1 LKFSLIP
8 RISFVPKEGKF
19 FDLFEESARNV
30 VKTANC
36 FAEMIDKWDDVS
48 ARARQVKEL
57 EHDGDEITHR
67 IVALL
72 NSTFITPIDREDIS
86 HLTEH
91 LDDVADCIEDAAA
104 CMALYEVVAP
114 TKRTHDLANII
125 VKISNELSAAMPL
138 IRNRKDMSKLPDH
151 CIEIN
156 RLENEAD
163 AVFRAALAELFK
175 EKIDIADVIK
185 WREIYHYM
193 ESATDRCEDIANVL
207 EGIMIKRT

>member
-1 LKFSLIP
+1 MKFSLIP

-175 EKIDIADVIK
+175 EKVDIADVIK

>member
-1 LKFSLIP
+1 MKFSIIP

-30 VKTANC
+30 VRTANT
-36 FAEMIDKWDDVS
+36 FAEMIDKWGDIQ
-48 ARARQVKEL
+48 AKARQIKEL
-57 EHDGDEITHR
+57 EHEGDEITHR
-67 IVALL
+67 IVELL

-91 LDDVADCIEDAAA
+91 LDDVADCIEDAAS

-114 TKRTHDLANII
+114 TKRTRELGDII
-125 VKISNELSAAMPL
+125 VKISNEISASVPL
-138 IRNRKDMSKLPDH
+138 IRNRKDMSKLPAH

-163 AVFRAALAELFK
+163 AIFRAALAELFK
-175 EKIDIADVIK
+175 EKIEVADVIK

-193 ESATDRCEDIANVL
+193 EAATDRCEDIANVL

>member
-1 LKFSLIP
+1 MKFSLIP

>member
-1 LKFSLIP
+1 MKFSLIP

-36 FAEMIDKWDDVS
+36 FAEMIDKWDDVP

-67 IVALL
+67 IVELL

-114 TKRTHDLANII
+114 TKRTHDLAAII
-125 VKISNELSAAMPL
+125 VKISNEICAAVPL
-138 IRNRKDMSKLPDH
+138 IRNRKEMAKLPAH

-163 AVFRAALAELFK
+163 AIFRAALAELFK

>member
-30 VKTANC
+30 VKTANL
-36 FAEMIDKWDDVS
+36 FAEMIDKWDDVP
-48 ARARQVKEL
+48 AKARQIKEL
-57 EHDGDEITHR
+57 EHQGDEITHR
-67 IVALL
+67 IVELL

-91 LDDVADCIEDAAA
+91 LDDVEDCIEDAVA
-104 CMALYEVVAP
+104 CMALYEVVHP
-114 TKRTHDLANII
+114 TKRVYEFASIL
-125 VKISNELSAAMPL
+125 VKISNEISAAVPL
-138 IRNRKDMSKLPDH
+138 IRNRKELSKLPEH

-163 AVFRAALAELFK
+163 AVFRAGLAELFK
-175 EKIDIADVIK
+175 EKIDIAEVIK

-193 ESATDRCEDIANVL
+193 EAATDRCEDIANVL

>member
-175 EKIDIADVIK
+175 EKVDIADVIK

>member
-1 LKFSLIP
+1 MKFSLIP

-19 FDLFEESARNV
+19 FDLFEESAHNV
-30 VKTANC
+30 EKTAAL
-36 FAEMIDKWDDVS
+36 FAEMIEKWDDVPGK
-48 ARARQVKEL
+48 ARQIKAL

-91 LDDVADCIEDAAA
+91 LDDVADCIEDAAS
-104 CMALYEVVAP
+104 CMALYEVVRP
-114 TKRTHDLANII
+114 TKRAYEFASIL
-125 VKISNELSAAMPL
+125 VKISKEVTAAVPL
-138 IRNRKDMSKLPDH
+138 IRNRKELSKLPEH

-163 AVFRAALAELFK
+163 AVFRAALAEIFH
-175 EKIDIADVIK
+175 EKIEVPEMIK

-193 ESATDRCEDIANVL
+193 EAATDRCEDIANVL

>member
-1 LKFSLIP
+1 MKFSLIP

-30 VKTANC
+30 VKTADL
-36 FAEMIDKWDDVS
+36 FAEMIEKWDDVP
-48 ARARQVKEL
+48 AKARQIKEL
-57 EHDGDEITHR
+57 EHQGDEITHR

-72 NSTFITPIDREDIS
+72 NATFITPIDREDIS

-91 LDDVADCIEDAAA
+91 LDDVDDCIEDAAS
-104 CMALYEVVAP
+104 CMALYEVVRP
-114 TKRTHDLANII
+114 TKRAYEFAAIL
-125 VKISNELSAAMPL
+125 VKISNEIRAAVPL
-138 IRNRKDMSKLPDH
+138 IRNRKELSKLPNH

-163 AVFRAALAELFK
+163 AVFRAALAELFH
-175 EKIDIADVIK
+175 EKIEVTELIK

-193 ESATDRCEDIANVL
+193 EAATDRCEDIANVL

>member
-30 VKTANC
+30 VKTANL
-36 FAEMIDKWDDVS
+36 FAEMIQKWDDVP
-48 ARARQVKEL
+48 AKARQIKEL
-57 EHDGDEITHR
+57 EHQGDEITHR

-91 LDDVADCIEDAAA
+91 LDDVEDCIEDAAS
-104 CMALYEVVAP
+104 CMALYEVVRP
-114 TKRTHDLANII
+114 TKRAHEFATIL
-125 VKISNELSAAMPL
+125 VKISNEISAAVPL
-138 IRNRKDMSKLPDH
+138 IRNRKELSKLPDH

-163 AVFRAALAELFK
+163 AVFRAALAELFH
-175 EKIDIADVIK
+175 EKIEIAEVIK

-193 ESATDRCEDIANVL
+193 EAATDRSEDIANVL

>member
-1 LKFSLIP
+1 MKFSLIP

-114 TKRTHDLANII
+114 TKRTHDLAAII
-125 VKISNELSAAMPL
+125 VKISNEISAAMPL

>member
-1 LKFSLIP
+1 
-8 RISFVPKEGKF
+8 
-19 FDLFEESARNV
+19 
-30 VKTANC
+30 
-36 FAEMIDKWDDVS
+36 
-48 ARARQVKEL
+48 
-57 EHDGDEITHR
+57 
-67 IVALL
+67 
-72 NSTFITPIDREDIS
+72 
-86 HLTEH
+86 
-91 LDDVADCIEDAAA
+91 
-104 CMALYEVVAP
+104 MALYEVVAP

-138 IRNRKDMSKLPDH
+138 IRNRKDLSKLPDH

>member
-36 FAEMIDKWDDVS
+36 FAEMVDKWDDVP

-138 IRNRKDMSKLPDH
+138 IRNRKDLSKLPDH

-193 ESATDRCEDIANVL
+193 ESATDCCEDIANVL

>member
-30 VKTANC
+30 VKTANL
-36 FAEMIDKWDDVS
+36 FVEMIDKWDDVPG
-48 ARARQVKEL
+48 RARQIKEL
-57 EHDGDEITHR
+57 EHEGDEITHR
-67 IVALL
+67 IVAML

-91 LDDVADCIEDAAA
+91 LDDVADCIEDAAS

-114 TKRTHDLANII
+114 TKRTHDLAAII
-125 VKISNELSAAMPL
+125 VKICNEVSEAMPL
-138 IRNRKDMSKLPDH
+138 IRNRKELSKLPDH

-163 AVFRAALAELFK
+163 AVFRAALAELFR
-175 EKIDIADVIK
+175 EKIEVADIIK
-185 WREIYHYM
+185 WREIYFYM
-193 ESATDRCEDIANVL
+193 EAATDRCEDIANVL

>member
-138 IRNRKDMSKLPDH
+138 IRNRKDLSKLPDH

-175 EKIDIADVIK
+175 EQIDIADVIK

>member
-1 LKFSLIP
+1 MKFSLIP

-19 FDLFEESARNV
+19 FDLFEESAQNV
-30 VKTANC
+30 VKTAAL
-36 FAEMIDKWDDVS
+36 FAEMIDKWDDVP
-48 ARARQVKEL
+48 AKARQIKEL
-57 EHDGDEITHR
+57 EHQGDEITHR

-91 LDDVADCIEDAAA
+91 LDDVADCIEDAAS
-104 CMALYEVVAP
+104 CMALYEVVRP
-114 TKRTHDLANII
+114 TKRAYEFADIL
-125 VKISNELSAAMPL
+125 VKTSKEISAAVPL
-138 IRNRKDMSKLPDH
+138 IRNRKELSKLPEH

-163 AVFRAALAELFK
+163 AVFRAALAELFH
-175 EKIDIADVIK
+175 EKIEVTEVIK

-193 ESATDRCEDIANVL
+193 EAATDRCEDIANVL

>member
-1 LKFSLIP
+1 MKFSLIP

-30 VKTANC
+30 VKTADL
-36 FAEMIDKWDDVS
+36 FAEMIEKWDDVPGK
-48 ARARQVKEL
+48 ARQIKAL

-91 LDDVADCIEDAAA
+91 LDDVADCIEDAAS
-104 CMALYEVVAP
+104 CMALYEVLRP
-114 TKRTHDLANII
+114 TKRAHEFAVIL
-125 VKISNELSAAMPL
+125 VKISNEISAAVPL
-138 IRNRKDMSKLPDH
+138 IRNRKELSKRPEH

-156 RLENEAD
+156 RLEIEAD
-163 AVFRAALAELFK
+163 AVFRAALAELFH
-175 EKIDIADVIK
+175 EKIEVTEVIK

-193 ESATDRCEDIANVL
+193 EAATDRCEDIANVL

>member
-1 LKFSLIP
+1 MKFSLIP

-19 FDLFEESARNV
+19 FDLFEESAQNV
-30 VKTANC
+30 VKTAAL
-36 FAEMIDKWDDVS
+36 FAEMIDKWDDVP
-48 ARARQVKEL
+48 AKARQIKEL
-57 EHDGDEITHR
+57 EHQGDEITHR

-91 LDDVADCIEDAAA
+91 LDDVADCIEDAAS
-104 CMALYEVVAP
+104 CMALYEVVRP
-114 TKRTHDLANII
+114 TKRAYEFADIL
-125 VKISNELSAAMPL
+125 VKTSKEISAAVPL
-138 IRNRKDMSKLPDH
+138 IRNRKELAKLPEH

-163 AVFRAALAELFK
+163 AVFRAALAELFH
-175 EKIDIADVIK
+175 EKIEVTEVIK

-193 ESATDRCEDIANVL
+193 EAATDRCEDIANVL

>member
-1 LKFSLIP
+1 MKFSIIP

-30 VKTANC
+30 VKTANL
-36 FAEMIDKWDDVS
+36 FAEMIDKWDDVP

-57 EHDGDEITHR
+57 EHEGDEITHR
-67 IVALL
+67 IVELL

-104 CMALYEVVAP
+104 CMALYEVMSP
-114 TKRTHDLANII
+114 TKRTHDLAAII
-125 VKISNELSAAMPL
+125 VKISNEICAAVPL
-138 IRNRKDMSKLPDH
+138 IRNRKDMANLPAH

-163 AVFRAALAELFK
+163 AIFRSALAELFK

>member
-8 RISFVPKEGKF
+8 RISFIPKEGKF

-30 VKTANC
+30 VKTANL
-36 FAEMIDKWDDVS
+36 FAEMIEKWDDVP
-48 ARARQVKEL
+48 AKARQIKEL
-57 EHDGDEITHR
+57 EHQGDEITHR

-91 LDDVADCIEDAAA
+91 LDDVADCIEDAAS
-104 CMALYEVVAP
+104 CMALYEVVRP
-114 TKRTHDLANII
+114 TKRAYEFAAII
-125 VKISNELSAAMPL
+125 VKISNKISEAVPL
-138 IRNRKDMSKLPDH
+138 IRNRKELSKLPDH

-156 RLENEAD
+156 RLENEGD
-163 AVFRAALAELFK
+163 AVFRAALAELFH
-175 EKIDIADVIK
+175 EKIDVAEVIK

-193 ESATDRCEDIANVL
+193 EAATDRCEDIANVL